1 MKSTYIYIYGSS
13 FIYDYRNR
21 ILNQVKK
28 FEIFEFHALLLR
40 LDSSKYKEI
49 LTVVETPKLHLI
61 CDGRTKFNFL
71 LTNRRFKGT
80 VKVIPLL
87 LSISLASEQSQVN
100 NITAYSKIFHSNPSV
115 CNYRFVE
122 SFLLMGCLPV

>member
-49 LTVVETPKLHLI
+49 LTVVETPKLNLI

-71 LTNRRFKGT
+71 LANRRFKGT
-80 VKVIPLL
+80 VKLK
-87 LSISLASEQSQVN
+87 SFHSFCQSAWPVN
-100 NITAYSKIFHSNPSV
+100 NHK
-115 CNYRFVE
+115 
-122 SFLLMGCLPV
+122 